1 MKVKFIDLSREYQA
15 LREEINEAVTKV
27 LESGKFI
34 LGPNL
39 EEFER
44 NFSAYIGCKHAIGV
58 ASGSDA
64 LILALKALN
73 LPEKSEV
80 ITQSFT
86 FISVADS
93 IIKNN
98 LKPVFC
104 DIEESSYNLDVKKVR
119 RLINKNTKAI
129 IINHMFGLPAEMDEL
144 LEIAQENGLWVIED
158 ASHAHGSLY
167 KNRKIGSFGH
177 IACFSLYPSKALGA
191 YGDAGVMTTDDDE
204 LAEKLRMYRNHG
216 QKERYHHE
224 TIGYNSRLDEI
235 QAAILNVK
243 LRRLEE
249 YIKRRREIAKIYKES
264 LRGEILFQEEKPYMR
279 HVYSYFVI
287 STLKRD
293 ELKDFLE
300 KKGIETMIHYPIPI
314 HKQRA
319 YSEYNILRLHVT
331 EEVVKK
337 VLSLPIHP
345 YMKEEEIDY
354 VVNNINNFFD
364 SINF

>member
-1 MKVKFIDLSREYQA
+1 
-15 LREEINEAVTKV
+15 
-27 LESGKFI
+27 
-34 LGPNL
+34 
-39 EEFER
+39 
-44 NFSAYIGCKHAIGV
+44 
-58 ASGSDA
+58 
-64 LILALKALN
+64 
-73 LPEKSEV
+73 
-80 ITQSFT
+80 
-86 FISVADS
+86 
-93 IIKNN
+93 
-98 LKPVFC
+98 
-104 DIEESSYNLDVKKVR
+104 
-119 RLINKNTKAI
+119 
-129 IINHMFGLPAEMDEL
+129 MFGLPAEMDEL